1 MNSSSS
7 SSRRRTQ
14 RCPVPGYRCKRRT
27 RCNKTKRRCSISSEP
42 IRRFPRRCINGSRRQ
57 KNGEGC
63 AETDSTK
70 YERCKNGT
78 RRHKRTKEC
87 DAGVVHLFKNRKRIL
102 ARGQQLRGHTD
113 NKSRNSAA
121 KNHKRFSFA
130 PDAPGAAKYRKQ
142 RLKDYAAA
150 KEEEE
155 EEEWDGPPSP
165 VPSPKPKSPR
175 RPNENLAD
183 PFKIRARKSSPP
195 PPRELSVDDNDDDY
209 PTNDND
215 MGEFAQDDYAHE
227 EGNDN
232 DNAVVEENRRQLSP
246 IPEEEEELSPPPF
259 VRRKTPKIQNKTPNT
274 RSSSQR
280 TRSETA
286 RNRVNYGFKN
296 SSKRGRPK
304 NNSFNT

>member
-1 MNSSSS
+1 MNSS

-14 RCPVPGYRCKRRT
+14 KCPVPGYRCKRRT
-27 RCNKTKRRCSISSEP
+27 RCNKTERRCNISSEP
-42 IRRFPRRCINGSRRQ
+42 ARRFPRRCINGSRRQ
-57 KNGEGC
+57 KDGEGC

-87 DAGVVHLFKNRKRIL
+87 DAGVVYLFKNRRRLL

-121 KNHKRFSFA
+121 KKHKRFSFA
-130 PDAPGAAKYRKQ
+130 PHAPGAEEYRKQ
-142 RLKDYAAA
+142 KLKDYVP
-150 KEEEE
+150 

-165 VPSPKPKSPR
+165 GPSPKPKSPR

-195 PPRELSVDDNDDDY
+195 RSPPPRESSVDDDD
-209 PTNDND
+209 TTSNND
-215 MGEFAQDDYAHE
+215 MDEFAQEDYTHE
-227 EGNDN
+227 EGN

-246 IPEEEEELSPPPF
+246 ILEEEEELSPPPF

-274 RSSSQR
+274 RSSSSR
-280 TRSETA
+280 TRSEKA
-286 RNRVNYGFKN
+286 RYKVDYGSKN
-296 SSKRGRPK
+296 SSRRTSRK
-304 NNSFNT
+304 